1 MAIIKHIS
9 VKNRFYSDAVE
20 YLTCKFDEYTNK
32 PILDEKG
39 RVQERESYLIE
50 GVNCNADTFGAECIE
65 TNRLYGK
72 NNSIKDVK
80 AHHYIISFDP
90 TDDITMEQ
98 AMKFGKQW
106 LEVFVPGH
114 QAVLAVH
121 PDGHNGSQNMHVHI
135 VINSVRKYE
144 GKKEKWHDKPCE
156 WKQGCKHKS
165 TGKLMYHA
173 KKWVMRQCLLLGYG
187 QVDLLTKK
195 HTDNYWVEKRLMDK
209 NASDGVGVTSNKE
222 LIRNTIEKLLPSV
235 DSFEQMVEFLKGIYG
250 WKIRVTDKT
259 VTFATADMKKGIRG
273 NKLGEG
279 YGKTELVERIE
290 HNVEE
295 RKAEQKAQRI
305 AEETE
310 RAKVEA
316 AAKEKEIRKKKQLE
330 EERKQREILSR
341 KRKLAFERNNIQHQY
356 YSAELERPDW
366 NKEYTDYLNTQ
377 FISDYAA
384 FSEKELTAP
393 IMTREEFESRQAVNL
408 YRVKAEKAGL
418 IWEETLSGITSVTHR
433 WKWEYMDYLEA
444 IRYKA
449 VDSVTLQ
456 EAREEILT
464 YDEFAEIK
472 ELEVKEKEPEQ
483 VVDDSNQF
491 VNENTVDTEIM
502 EQPVFEV
509 DIVPK
514 VESTLEDVSTIPE
527 EIIDGKTTEKDIE
540 SEPIDF
546 KKLSIKERAELL
558 SEPTD
563 DIMTEF
569 NAYCKRMGYTEEKV
583 RSIRYKMA
591 LYDDFLEEFNYR
603 KKHYGVREASRIEE
617 VHEKNRGAR

>member
-39 RVQERESYLIE
+39 RVQERDSYLIE

-80 AHHYIISFDP
+80 AHHYIISFEP

-98 AMKFGKQW
+98 AIEFGKQW

-144 GKKEKWHDKPCE
+144 GKKEKWHDKLCE

-165 TGKLMYHA
+165 TGKLMYNA
-173 KKWVMRQCLLLGYG
+173 KKWGMRQCLLLGYG

-195 HTDNYWVEKRLMDK
+195 HTDNYWVEKRLIDK

-222 LIRNTIEKLLPSV
+222 FNTIGKLLPSV

-250 WKIRVTDKT
+250 WKIRVTDKS
-259 VTFATADMKKGIRG
+259 VTFATANMKKGIRG

-279 YGKTELVERIE
+279 YGKAELIECIE
-290 HNVEE
+290 HAVAE
-295 RKAEQKAQRI
+295 RKAEQEARRI
-305 AEETE
+305 AEEKE
-310 RAKVEA
+310 RAKAEA
-316 AAKEKEIRKKKQLE
+316 AAKEEEVRKANQLE
-330 EERKQREILSR
+330 EERKERKILSR

-356 YSAELERPDW
+356 YREELNRPDW
-366 NKEYTDYLNTQ
+366 NREYTAYLNTQ

-384 FSEKELTAP
+384 FSEEELTAP
-393 IMTREEFESRQAVNL
+393 LMTREEFETRQVVTL
-408 YRVKAEKAGL
+408 YLEKAEKAEL

-444 IRYKA
+444 IRFKD

-456 EAREEILT
+456 EAKEDILT

-483 VVDDSNQF
+483 VVDDSNEF
-491 VNENTVDTEIM
+491 VNKNIVDTDIM
-502 EQPVFEV
+502 EQPVFKA

-514 VESTLEDVSTIPE
+514 VESTLEDVSTITE
-527 EIIDGKTTEKDIE
+527 EPIDGKTIEKDIG
-540 SEPIDF
+540 PKPVDF
-546 KKLSIKERAELL
+546 KQLSIKERAELL
-558 SEPTD
+558 SEPTY

-569 NAYCKRMGYTEEKV
+569 NAYCKRMGYTEEKM
-583 RSIRYKMA
+583 RSIRYKMS
-591 LYDDFLEEFNYR
+591 LFDEFMNEYDYR
-603 KKHYGVREASRIEE
+603 KHYMATEKDFISKSISKSR
-617 VHEKNRGAR
+617 

>member
-39 RVQERESYLIE
+39 RVQERDSYLIE

-80 AHHYIISFDP
+80 AHHYIISFEP

-98 AMKFGKQW
+98 AMEFGKQW
-106 LEVFVPGH
+106 LEVFIPGH

-173 KKWVMRQCLLLGYG
+173 KKWVMIQCLLLGYG

-195 HTDNYWVEKRLMDK
+195 HTDNYWVEKRLIDK

-279 YGKTELVERIE
+279 YGKAELIERIE
-290 HNVEE
+290 HAVAE
-295 RKAEQKAQRI
+295 RKAEQEEGRI
-305 AEETE
+305 AEEKE

-316 AAKEKEIRKKKQLE
+316 AAKEEEVRKAKQIE

-356 YSAELERPDW
+356 YSPELNRPDW
-366 NKEYTDYLNTQ
+366 NREYTDYLNTK

-384 FSEKELTAP
+384 FSEEELTVP
-393 IMTREEFESRQAVNL
+393 IMTREEFEARQVVTL
-408 YRVKAEKAGL
+408 YREKAEKAGL
-418 IWEETLSGITSVTHR
+418 LWNETLSGITSVTHR
-433 WKWEYMDYLEA
+433 WKWEYMDYLEE
-444 IRYKA
+444 IRFKD
-449 VDSVTLQ
+449 VGGVTFQ
-456 EAREEILT
+456 EAKEAILT
-464 YDEFAEIK
+464 YEEFAELK
-472 ELEVKEKEPEQ
+472 ELEVKKKDSEQ
-483 VVDDSNQF
+483 VVDDY
-491 VNENTVDTEIM
+491 TVDTEII
-502 EQPVFEV
+502 EQPVIKA

-514 VESTLEDVSTIPE
+514 VEPILEDVSTIPE
-527 EIIDGKTTEKDIE
+527 EPIDGKTTEKDIE
-540 SEPIDF
+540 PEPVDF
-546 KKLSIKERAELL
+546 KQLSIKERAELL
-558 SEPTD
+558 SKPTD

-569 NAYCKRMGYTEEKV
+569 NAYCKRMGYTEEKM

-591 LYDDFLEEFNYR
+591 LYDDFSEEFNYR
-603 KKHYGVREASRIEE
+603 KKHYGVRETSRIVE